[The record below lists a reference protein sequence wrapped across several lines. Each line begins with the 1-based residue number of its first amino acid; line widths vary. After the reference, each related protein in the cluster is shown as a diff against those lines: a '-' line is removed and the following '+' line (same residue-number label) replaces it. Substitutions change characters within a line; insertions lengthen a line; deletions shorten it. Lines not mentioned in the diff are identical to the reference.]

1 MSWNGHTVIDM
12 DAHIRERA
20 DKFFNLLKPSLRIG
34 DAAVEPDRGARDAL
48 EQPAV
53 VADQDDTGAHPGQL
67 ALQPLDTGQVEMV
80 GRLVQQQD
88 VGRGSQH
95 AGQGGAA
102 CLAARKSRVV
112 FLAGK
117 AEFFE
122 QI

>member
-1 MSWNGHTVIDM
+1 MPRS
-12 DAHIRERA
+12 
-20 DKFFNLLKPSLRIG
+20 SQIG
-34 DAAVEPDRGARDAL
+34 GARDAL

-102 CLAARKSRVV
+102 CLAARKSRGV

-117 AEFFE
+117 AKFFE